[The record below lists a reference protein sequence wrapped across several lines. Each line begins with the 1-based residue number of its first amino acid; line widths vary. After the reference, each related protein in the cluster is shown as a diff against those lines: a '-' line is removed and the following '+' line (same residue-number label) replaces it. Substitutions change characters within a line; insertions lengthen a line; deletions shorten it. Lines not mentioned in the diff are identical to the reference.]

1 VPQVGVTQFSGWLAR
16 SLARRIFCG
25 LQLASSLASR
35 CSCISGGAE
44 HAPVM
49 VAMRKKKHFSCG
61 SVRKRGGGGGGGGG
75 GGAYWRGGAARAGA
89 ASVELDVCALRFLL
103 MGF

>member
-1 VPQVGVTQFSGWLAR
+1 
-16 SLARRIFCG
+16 
-25 LQLASSLASR
+25 
-35 CSCISGGAE
+35 
-44 HAPVM
+44 VM

-61 SVRKRGGGGGGGGG
+61 SVRKRGGGGGGGG

>member
-1 VPQVGVTQFSGWLAR
+1 
-16 SLARRIFCG
+16 
-25 LQLASSLASR
+25 
-35 CSCISGGAE
+35 
-44 HAPVM
+44 VM
-49 VAMRKKKHFSCG
+49 VAMRKKKHFGCG
-61 SVRKRGGGGGGGGG
+61 SVRKRGGGGGG